1 MEEIFS
7 FERASSSKS
16 AVAMARRI
24 HLFPCR
30 TQQLS
35 FLTPK
40 VVGGKLPARIGSC
53 RANQESDGSLAL
65 FVFLVFCFVFLAL
78 CQILLMLVKEF
89 YMILIKALNRTCLF
103 GAFFEADGIL
113 FQSNS
118 LQKVSEIR
126 IAIGCAFNLL
136 DFTINAL

>member
-1 MEEIFS
+1 MNDIKCLEL
-7 FERASSSKS
+7 AS
-16 AVAMARRI
+16 R
-24 HLFPCR
+24 H
-30 TQQLS
+30 
-35 FLTPK
+35 FLLANVN
-40 VVGGKLPARIGSC
+40 VVGDNCRKIDRRKLDNS
-53 RANQESDGSLAL
+53 
-65 FVFLVFCFVFLAL
+65 AL

-103 GAFFEADGIL
+103 GAFFEADVIL